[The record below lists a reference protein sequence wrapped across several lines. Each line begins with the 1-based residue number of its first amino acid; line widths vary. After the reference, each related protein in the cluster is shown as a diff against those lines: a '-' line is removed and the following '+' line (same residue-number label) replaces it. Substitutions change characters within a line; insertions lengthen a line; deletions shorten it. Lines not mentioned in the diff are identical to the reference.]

1 MNMKKVLSMLLSV
14 AMILN
19 SLPLTVFATETECT
33 HHTTHTEE
41 CGYVEAQE
49 EIPCSHEHGE
59 CSYVEAKEEI
69 LCTCSETDATDALVH
84 IEGCGYQVAVEAVE
98 CDHIHDENCGYKAA
112 VEGVLCSFVCEECK
126 IEQKLKQE
134 PTELLTITVWSWVDE
149 YEILSEDGTYAT
161 LPNAADWETLKSVL
175 PASIT
180 AMVDGAE
187 VEIPVQ
193 WECETFPTE
202 GEGQGTYELKAI
214 LPEGYALG
222 ESVSALKL
230 EVDLG
235 VADQFADGTT
245 WDGTTVATAYAGGT
259 GTETDP
265 YIIATAGQLIYLRDK
280 VNSGT
285 SYNGKY
291 FRLDADLDMAGK
303 TFGDA
308 IGNTKNYNPRN
319 FNGHFDGNHHKI
331 SNLTIGN
338 ANGYSALF
346 GNVGWNNQEVV
357 IKNLTLV
364 NVNANRTSTN
374 YGAAALVGNAGY
386 LKLENCTVES
396 GTVQTNSY
404 TAGGF
409 VANAGAYNAIS
420 LTIIDCVNKANITQ
434 TSSTGNGAGGI
445 VGQGCNQSGNGNT
458 TITGCINYGDVS
470 GRSYAAGII
479 GNAYVATIEKCAN
492 YGAISAIGT
501 SSGTYQ
507 KTAKA
512 AGILVSGADKV
523 TSIKNCYNV
532 GNISSNGTT
541 AYGSATQNAGGAAGI
556 AAFNSS
562 SSVQKTITDCHN
574 VGTVTSDYGYP
585 IGLRSKSIT
594 NAFYLNKP
602 SQNNSAATQM
612 TAEKFADGTVY
623 NLLSA
628 NNPDV
633 WGQTIGTDSY
643 PVFYNGKNTPVIKEK
658 VTITATADNGEYNGN
673 THAGYKDVSAGTYN
687 TTDLVATY
695 IGRDGTTHADS
706 ATAPT
711 NAGKYTVTIA
721 IPGTDKTY
729 TGSVSVDFE
738 ITVKEIG
745 ITWSNTELTYNGQE
759 QAPTA
764 TATKLIDGDTCTIT
778 VTGGKTN
785 AGTNYSAEATAVSN
799 PNYKLPKDGVATT
812 FAIKTA
818 EITEVKLTADSAV
831 FTGSAQT
838 PEITSVKAGELTL
851 ADRDYTVSYKDS
863 AGQPVTE
870 MKNVGTYTVVVTA
883 NNGSNFS
890 GSKEVEWKITKK
902 TIDSVNI
909 DVTAPVGGAAP
920 DTDAGTGEGYSASK
934 VTWIPNDS
942 EFAYNTSYTASVTL
956 TANANYQFA
965 SELYVEGWN
974 KTVNADGTVTL
985 TKEFTTAK
993 AKITSVTSPS
1003 DVTLTE
1009 HKVDAATV
1017 IAGLPKS
1024 VVIAAED
1031 GTTSLPISWVLKA
1044 NTTYNPAPNAVNEF
1058 TWTAE
1063 AGELDANSQ
1072 TLTGTIKVTNP
1083 APTAVSI
1090 TAKENPK
1097 TVVYDGSAIDLST
1110 LFEFD
1115 ETVGLAT
1122 YTVTPIDESA
1132 GSLNGSVLTITK
1144 AGKFTI
1150 TVNTAANGIYGAG
1163 VATMTLNVNKANGS
1177 ATITME
1183 NWTTGETA
1191 KAPVVTSE
1199 TNDVSAATYLYE
1211 STDGKGYSNV
1221 AVPTAVGKYKV
1232 TAVLPSND
1240 LYNEVAVSV
1249 DFEIKARTIIDSIF
1263 DWFDREDEED
1273 DRVNITIS
1281 GDEKSIKAKAT
1292 VSGKTATVLAPSAA
1306 QLNKI
1311 IAKTVDT
1318 GTVEIDLSS
1327 LDKDISKVNLP
1338 IKTLKAI
1345 VKAAE
1350 ELGNDTEAMK
1360 VLLPNGLAAEFD
1372 DKALRAI
1379 IDQVKCDQVSL
1390 VVEKTGTKRLNSKQ
1404 KAALSELDVYGG
1416 YEAYLYCPKAN
1427 KRISDFK
1434 GGIATLS
1441 VPFTVPAG
1449 KSAEN
1454 FSVWYVS
1461 DSGKLEQLS
1470 TWYSGKK
1477 VNWDVSHFS
1486 DFIIAYNANTV
1497 VKENPNTGAF

>member
-1 MNMKKVLSMLLSV
+1 M
-14 AMILN
+14 
-19 SLPLTVFATETECT
+19 
-33 HHTTHTEE
+33 
-41 CGYVEAQE
+41 
-49 EIPCSHEHGE
+49 
-59 CSYVEAKEEI
+59 
-69 LCTCSETDATDALVH
+69 
-84 IEGCGYQVAVEAVE
+84 
-98 CDHIHDENCGYKAA
+98 
-112 VEGVLCSFVCEECK
+112 
-126 IEQKLKQE
+126 
-134 PTELLTITVWSWVDE
+134 
-149 YEILSEDGTYAT
+149 
-161 LPNAADWETLKSVL
+161 
-175 PASIT
+175 PAI
-180 AMVDGAE
+180 
-187 VEIPVQ
+187 Q
-193 WECETFPTE
+193 
-202 GEGQGTYELKAI
+202 
-214 LPEGYALG
+214 
-222 ESVSALKL
+222 
-230 EVDLG
+230 
-235 VADQFADGTT
+235 
-245 WDGTTVATAYAGGT
+245 
-259 GTETDP
+259 
-265 YIIATAGQLIYLRDK
+265 
-280 VNSGT
+280 
-285 SYNGKY
+285 
-291 FRLDADLDMAGK
+291 
-303 TFGDA
+303 
-308 IGNTKNYNPRN
+308 
-319 FNGHFDGNHHKI
+319 
-331 SNLTIGN
+331 
-338 ANGYSALF
+338 
-346 GNVGWNNQEVV
+346 
-357 IKNLTLV
+357 
-364 NVNANRTSTN
+364 
-374 YGAAALVGNAGY
+374 
-386 LKLENCTVES
+386 
-396 GTVQTNSY
+396 
-404 TAGGF
+404 
-409 VANAGAYNAIS
+409 
-420 LTIIDCVNKANITQ
+420 
-434 TSSTGNGAGGI
+434 
-445 VGQGCNQSGNGNT
+445 
-458 TITGCINYGDVS
+458 
-470 GRSYAAGII
+470 
-479 GNAYVATIEKCAN
+479 
-492 YGAISAIGT
+492 
-501 SSGTYQ
+501 YQ
-507 KTAKA
+507 KQT
-512 AGILVSGADKV
+512 GENTWSE
-523 TSIKNCYNV
+523 
-532 GNISSNGTT
+532 
-541 AYGSATQNAGGAAGI
+541 AT
-556 AAFNSS
+556 
-562 SSVQKTITDCHN
+562 
-574 VGTVTSDYGYP
+574 
-585 IGLRSKSIT
+585 
-594 NAFYLNKP
+594 
-602 SQNNSAATQM
+602 
-612 TAEKFADGTVY
+612 
-623 NLLSA
+623 
-628 NNPDV
+628 
-633 WGQTIGTDSY
+633 
-643 PVFYNGKNTPVIKEK
+643 
-658 VTITATADNGEYNGN
+658 
-673 THAGYKDVSAGTYN
+673 
-687 TTDLVATY
+687 
-695 IGRDGTTHADS
+695 

-711 NAGKYTVTIA
+711 EAGTYKASLTVD
-721 IPGTDKTY
+721 TDKTI
-729 TGSVSVDFE
+729 SVV
-738 ITVKEIG
+738 
-745 ITWSNTELTYNGQE
+745 
-759 QAPTA
+759 
-764 TATKLIDGDTCTIT
+764 
-778 VTGGKTN
+778 
-785 AGTNYSAEATAVSN
+785 
-799 PNYKLPKDGVATT
+799 
-812 FAIKTA
+812 
-818 EITEVKLTADSAV
+818 
-831 FTGSAQT
+831 
-838 PEITSVKAGELTL
+838 
-851 ADRDYTVSYKDS
+851 YTV
-863 AGQPVTE
+863 G
-870 MKNVGTYTVVVTA
+870 
-883 NNGSNFS
+883 
-890 GSKEVEWKITKK
+890 KK
-902 TIDSVNI
+902 TIASVTI
-909 DVTAPVGGAAP
+909 DVTAPAGGVAP
-920 DTDAGTGEGYSASK
+920 DTDAGTGEGYSASEVAWSPSVSDK
-934 VTWIPNDS
+934 
-942 EFAYNTSYTASVTL
+942 FAYNTSYTASVTL
-956 TANANYQFA
+956 TANANHQFA
-965 SELYVEGWN
+965 SGLSVEGWT
-974 KTVNADGTVTL
+974 KTINADGTVTL

-1017 IAGLPKS
+1017 IAGLPTH
-1024 VVIAAED
+1024 VAIAAED

-1132 GSLNGSVLTITK
+1132 ESLNGSVLTITK

-1211 STDGKGYSNV
+1211 STDGKGYSNA

-1273 DRVNITIS
+1273 DRVSITIS